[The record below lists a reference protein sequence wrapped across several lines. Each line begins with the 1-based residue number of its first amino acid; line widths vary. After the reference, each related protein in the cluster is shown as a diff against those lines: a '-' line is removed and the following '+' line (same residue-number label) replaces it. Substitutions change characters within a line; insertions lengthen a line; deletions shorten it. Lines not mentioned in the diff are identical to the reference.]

1 MRDIELIIEL
11 NISAVKL
18 RAKFTS
24 KTYLSAAIALTGIG
38 FSLLAARSTYGLI
51 YPSLHSLGKTTTSY
65 LSTWNCKK
73 THELLSELTV
83 HRLRAQGSGT
93 HSGHGDTVPTVD
105 VILGTYHSGTEVV
118 SDFHSLLPVSRQ
130 SAQIIRSF
138 LRPAQSDAK
147 GHNLSLIHISEPTR
161 PY

>member
-1 MRDIELIIEL
+1 MSFPRL
-11 NISAVKL
+11 
-18 RAKFTS
+18 TS
-24 KTYLSAAIALTGIG
+24 KANTAIAIAVAGIG
-38 FSLLAARSTYGLI
+38 VSLVTARSTYGLI
-51 YPSLHSLGKTTTSY
+51 YPSLRSLGRTTTSY

-138 LRPAQSDAK
+138 LRSAQSAAK
-147 GHNLSLIHISEPTR
+147 GHNLSLIHI
-161 PY
+161 